1 MSINRTMQDAKD
13 SVKRLNNFE
22 IRPARHLVVTKSVD
36 NRRLWVNGIPKNR
49 SGQEIRGEMER
60 LTGGVRD
67 IILYPSQAD
76 KTKSRGYMFVEYDSH
91 RSAAMARKK
100 LIKGNFHIYG
110 QEIGQVDW
118 AEPENDVDE
127 ETMSTVKIL
136 FVRNL
141 MLSTSEASLRDL
153 FNQLSG
159 GEAGEGEGEE
169 NVERVKKT
177 KDYAF
182 IHFVS
187 RAAAETA
194 LAACQDLRGK
204 T

>member
-1 MSINRTMQDAKD
+1 
-13 SVKRLNNFE
+13 
-22 IRPARHLVVTKSVD
+22 
-36 NRRLWVNGIPKNR
+36 
-49 SGQEIRGEMER
+49 
-60 LTGGVRD
+60 
-67 IILYPSQAD
+67 
-76 KTKSRGYMFVEYDSH
+76 
-91 RSAAMARKK
+91 MARKK

-141 MLSTSEASLRDL
+141 MLSTSEATLRDL
-153 FNQLSG
+153 FNKLSG
-159 GEAGEGEGEE
+159 GED

-182 IHFVS
+182 VHYVS

-194 LAACQDLRGK
+194 LAACHDLKGK
-204 T
+204 TEIFPLNSTQLKYFP

>member
-1 MSINRTMQDAKD
+1 M
-13 SVKRLNNFE
+13 KRLNNFE
-22 IRPARHLVVTKSVD
+22 IRPARHLVVTKSGD

-141 MLSTSEASLRDL
+141 MLSTSEATLRDL
-153 FNQLSG
+153 FNKLSG
-159 GEAGEGEGEE
+159 GEAADGEE
-169 NVERVKKT
+169 TVERVKKT

-182 IHFVS
+182 VHFVS

-194 LAACQDLRGK
+194 LAACDDLKGTNGK
-204 T
+204 IFLVLS

>member
-1 MSINRTMQDAKD
+1 MLTPGYLQDAKD

-141 MLSTSEASLRDL
+141 MLSTSEATLRDL
-153 FNQLSG
+153 FNKLSG
-159 GEAGEGEGEE
+159 CSTEEGED

-182 IHFVS
+182 VHFVS

-194 LAACQDLRGK
+194 LAACDDLKGK
-204 T
+204 S

>member
-1 MSINRTMQDAKD
+1 M
-13 SVKRLNNFE
+13 
-22 IRPARHLVVTKSVD
+22 D

-141 MLSTSEASLRDL
+141 MLSTSEATLRDL
-153 FNQLSG
+153 FNKLSG
-159 GEAGEGEGEE
+159 GEAADGEE
-169 NVERVKKT
+169 TVERVKKT

-182 IHFVS
+182 VHFVS

-194 LAACQDLRGK
+194 LAACDDLKGTNGK
-204 T
+204 IFLELS